1 MKTAARSRDI
11 GHMPGHQIRRLQQ
24 VAVALFA
31 EALQARD
38 ITPAQYAALA
48 TLEREAPLSQAAL
61 AALIACD
68 RATLGGVIER
78 LDGKGWLQRARDPA
92 DRRQRL
98 LDLTPN
104 GRAVLRELHPLVDA
118 VQQRLLAP
126 LSASERR
133 HYDALCLKL
142 LKHHAG

>member
-1 MKTAARSRDI
+1 MTHRARQEGI
-11 GHMPGHQIRRLQQ
+11 EHLPGHQIRRLQQ

-31 EALQARD
+31 ETLQAWD

-48 TLEREAPLSQAAL
+48 TLERQAPLSQAAL
-61 AALIACD
+61 GALIACD
-68 RATLGGVIER
+68 RATVGGVIER
-78 LDGKGWLQRARDPA
+78 LDAKGWLQRTRDPA

-98 LDLTPN
+98 LGLTPA
-104 GRAVLRELHPLVDA
+104 GRAVLRDLHPLIDE

-126 LSASERR
+126 LSESERLR
-133 HYDALCLKL
+133 FDALCLKL

>member
-1 MKTAARSRDI
+1 MANRPRTDGI
-11 GHMPGHQIRRLQQ
+11 EHLPGHQIRRLQQ

-31 EALQARD
+31 ETLQAWD

-48 TLEREAPLSQAAL
+48 TLARQAPLSQAAL
-61 AALIACD
+61 GALIACD
-68 RATLGGVIER
+68 RATVGGVIER
-78 LDGKGWLQRARDPA
+78 LDAKGWLQRTRDPA

-98 LDLTPN
+98 LGLTPE
-104 GRAVLRELHPLVDA
+104 GRAVLRQLHPLIDE

-126 LSASERR
+126 LSESERR
-133 HYDALCLKL
+133 RFDALCLKL

>member
-1 MKTAARSRDI
+1 MKTAARSRDL

-48 TLEREAPLSQAAL
+48 TLERQAPLSQAAL
-61 AALIACD
+61 AALVACD

>member
-1 MKTAARSRDI
+1 MTHRARQEGI
-11 GHMPGHQIRRLQQ
+11 EHLPGHQIRRLQQ

-31 EALQARD
+31 ETLQAWD

-48 TLEREAPLSQAAL
+48 TLERQAPLSQAAL
-61 AALIACD
+61 GALIACD
-68 RATLGGVIER
+68 RATVGGVVQR
-78 LDGKGWLQRARDPA
+78 LDAKGWLQRTRDPA

-98 LDLTPN
+98 LGLTPA
-104 GRAVLRELHPLVDA
+104 GRAVLRDLHPLIDE

-126 LSASERR
+126 LSESERLR
-133 HYDALCLKL
+133 FDALCLKL